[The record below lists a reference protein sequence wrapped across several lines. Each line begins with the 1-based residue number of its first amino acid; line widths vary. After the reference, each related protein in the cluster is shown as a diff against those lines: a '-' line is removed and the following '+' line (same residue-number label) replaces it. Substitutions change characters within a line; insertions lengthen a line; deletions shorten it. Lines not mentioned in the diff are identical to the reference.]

1 MAPSFTITSDGRF
14 ELDGQPYR
22 IPSEFSQREIFSYRR
37 LLEPIP
43 DIPGGTS
50 LSDVQRD
57 RQRAFFLRRAV
68 ACIVPGLQMR
78 ALRSLSDR
86 KIRIIHHWLRDHRP
100 ALSEA
105 YEEVAS

>member
-1 MAPSFTITSDGRF
+1 MASSFRITSDGRF

-22 IPSEFSQREIFSYRR
+22 IPAHFSQREIFSYRR

-50 LSDVQRD
+50 LSDDQRH

-78 ALRSLSDR
+78 ALRELSDS
-86 KIRIIHHWLRDHRP
+86 KVQAIHRWLQEHRP
-100 ALSEA
+100 MLSEA
-105 YEEVAS
+105 CEELAS